1 MKHLLHPIEI
11 NKACV
16 LLSLGIRV
24 VELKSTLQDQI
35 YGGNFSL
42 KDVLQGLLIDLFD
55 ILSLFG

>member
-11 NKACV
+11 NKTCV

-35 YGGNFSL
+35 YGGNLSL
-42 KDVLQGLLIDLFD
+42 EDVLQRLFIDLFD
-55 ILSLFG
+55 V